1 MKKILHRLRNLWRL
15 SSAIVVEKDASPNSI
30 HIATKIYRGEEQ
42 PKKMA
47 QIIKR
52 KSEKQIINN
61 VLNNE

>member
-1 MKKILHRLRNLWRL
+1 L